1 MRQRQAPQGD
11 TARQKTPGGVW
22 VLVLFALPFAAA
34 GLGIL
39 LLMVV
44 PAAYDWARMQSWQ
57 PVSAQVESAT
67 LQSHHGSKGGTTHS
81 VSVRYRYEVGGVA
94 YTGQRAAI
102 HERPDN
108 IGSFQE
114 QLGWRLKGAQRT
126 GTPVQVWVNPVHPA
140 ESIADRSLR
149 PGLLALAL
157 AVAAVSGG
165 FGLLVLAMVARKV
178 RGGLRAA
185 ASLPD
190 KTR

>member
-1 MRQRQAPQGD
+1 MRQRRG
-11 TARQKTPGGVW
+11 TENKKTPGGMW
-22 VLVLFALPFAAA
+22 LLALVALPFAAA

-39 LLMVV
+39 LLMVA
-44 PAAYDWARMQSWQ
+44 PAIYDWARMQSWQ

-67 LQSHHGSKGGTTHS
+67 LQSHRGSKGGTTRS
-81 VSVRYRYEVGGVA
+81 VSVRYRYEVGGVT

-114 QLGWRLKGAQRT
+114 QLGRRLKGAQHT
-126 GTPVQVWVNPVHPA
+126 GTPVQVWVNPRHPA

-149 PGLLALAL
+149 PGLVALAL
-157 AVAAVSGG
+157 GVAVLTGG

-178 RGGLRAA
+178 WGGLRAA
-185 ASLPD
+185 AP
-190 KTR
+190 